1 MDVPRLRKRS
11 AIGPA
16 AVVAAVVLIVTACTG
31 GASPAASGSAP
42 AATSP
47 AASASANAS
56 PTASGSQS
64 ALNFPPGTKIAHSFC
79 YLNNEG
85 MQIYNNSTIAASQKL
100 GFTIIPSVE
109 SGSNPAQQL
118 TDINN
123 MIAQGANI
131 LAIQPCDSSA
141 IVPGVKAAADAGIAV
156 IMTDIGA
163 VAGKAVTVVAD
174 EVQAGLLSCQ
184 GMIDALKEQ
193 HNGTAS
199 GKVVQI
205 QGEIT
210 SDAAQGRTKG
220 FEDCM
225 KQNAPDVTIITV
237 PAPLWDPTAGVNG
250 LQTTLGANPD
260 IVGVYL
266 QSDTQFWTGTKE
278 VLQAAGKLH
287 KRGEEGHV
295 VVDGVDGGTAIL
307 QGIRDG
313 YADRDTSQPKTT
325 YFIIGLPFVQ
335 LLLEGKSL
343 ADINP
348 ADYAPLVIE
357 KNAEGGITV
366 KAPNIL
372 VTPDTA
378 SDKTLWG
385 NSTCSSDVTACPVP

>member
-1 MDVPRLRKRS
+1 MDVPQLRHRG
-11 AIGPA
+11 AMTPA
-16 AVVAAVVLIVTACTG
+16 VIAVIVVLIASACTG
-31 GASPAASGSAP
+31 AATPTPPAAATP
-42 AATSP
+42 TAATATGTP
-47 AASASANAS
+47 AASA
-56 PTASGSQS
+56 TTS
-64 ALNFPPGTKIAHSFC
+64 ALQFPANTTIGHSFC

-85 MQIYNNSTIAASQKL
+85 MQIYNNSTIAASTKL
-100 GFTIIPSVE
+100 GFKIIPSVE
-109 SGSNPAQQL
+109 SGSQPAQQL

-123 MIAQGANI
+123 LIAQGVNI

-141 IVPGVKAAADAGIAV
+141 IVPGVKAAADKGIAV
-156 IMTDIGA
+156 MMSDIGA

-184 GMIDALKEQ
+184 GMVDGLKAQ
-193 HNGTAS
+193 NNGVAS

-220 FEDCM
+220 FEDCI
-225 KQNAPDVTIITV
+225 KSTAPDVTIITV

-266 QSDTQFWTGTKE
+266 QSDTQFWTGTKQ
-278 VLQAAGKLH
+278 VLQTANKLF
-287 KRGEEGHV
+287 KRGEAGHV
-295 VVDGVDGGTAIL
+295 VVDGVDGGTAML

-325 YFIIGLPFVQ
+325 YFIIGLPFLS
-335 LLLEGKSL
+335 LLLQGKSL
-343 ADINP
+343 ADINA

-378 SDKTLWG
+378 ADTSLWG
-385 NSTCSSDVTACPVP
+385 NSTCSSDVTACPTP